1 MNVTETKQMLALLKT
16 AYPNFYSKMTRTEA
30 EAVVTLW
37 AEMFA
42 EDDVN
47 IVKYA
52 MKELIATHSGFPP
65 DIAAIKSKMR
75 ECVSVAVNEPTTEE
89 LWQKLKRAASN
100 GFYGAK
106 EEFDRLPPILQRYVG
121 SPNGLT
127 DLAKIDSDTFNTV
140 TRGQFYKQIEIV
152 KERERYSAKMPDE
165 IKMLISSLHN
175 GLTDHKTLTIA
186 EENDRR
192 NNLLNLLESGG

>member
-1 MNVTETKQMLALLKT
+1 MLALLKT

-89 LWQKLKRAASN
+89 LWQKLKKAASN

-175 GLTDHKTLTIA
+175 SLTEHKTLTIT